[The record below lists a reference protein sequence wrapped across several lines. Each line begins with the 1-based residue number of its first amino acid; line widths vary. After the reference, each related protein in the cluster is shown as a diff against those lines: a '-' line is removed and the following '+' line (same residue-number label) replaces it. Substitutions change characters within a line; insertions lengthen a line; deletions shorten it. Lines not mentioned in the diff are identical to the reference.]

1 MSQLDYYNHK
11 SIQHQKDLDAI
22 EMEIYKNH
30 IIKLKNTMST
40 ISTDILNSFEEIFE
54 EIAVKFSGR
63 EFTKEVIMNEL
74 YSDELTKRLTYN
86 LITEI
91 KLSTNN
97 Q

>member
-1 MSQLDYYNHK
+1 MSLLDYYNHK
-11 SIQHQKDLDAI
+11 SIQRQKDLDAI
-22 EMEIYKNH
+22 EMEIYKNQ

-54 EIAVKFSGR
+54 EIADKFSGK
-63 EFTKEVIMNEL
+63 EFTKEAIMNEL

-91 KLSTNN
+91 KLSANN